1 MDGRKSDVIDKI
13 ENAKLNTATMAATMS
28 DTKRLTLSIN
38 QITKVLSSY
47 NVGCVLTETT

>member
-1 MDGRKSDVIDKI
+1 MDGRKPDVIDKI

-28 DTKRLTLSIN
+28 KRLTLSIN

-47 NVGCVLTETT
+47 NVGCVLTETI